1 VNRKSPVY
9 YRAFLF
15 LTSAINNKK
24 RGATLSDTSS
34 DTPAVNVRSAAT
46 VLIMRQANAGME
58 ILMLRRNAKLVF
70 AGGAW
75 VFPGGAVDQADSEN
89 AGLEHEE
96 QAARVAAV
104 RESAEECGLLLKPQ
118 QLVHFSHWTTPVN
131 QKRRFATWFFAAV
144 VAEEDS
150 DVVID
155 DGEIHDFQWLTPAQA
170 VAHHRA
176 GDLKMMPPTYLSI
189 KMLDQF
195 ASADLALESLRHF
208 AAYWITPRI
217 SRDSETMVLL
227 YPGDAGYEASDGALP
242 GPRHRCVMDD
252 RGVSYVHSG
261 KDVGIAAMDN
271 PQ

>member
-1 VNRKSPVY
+1 M
-9 YRAFLF
+9 
-15 LTSAINNKK
+15 
-24 RGATLSDTSS
+24 SDK
-34 DTPAVNVRSAAT
+34 PADRLRNAAT
-46 VLIMRQANAGME
+46 VLIMRQAKTGME
-58 ILMLRRNAKLVF
+58 ILLLRRNAKLVF
-70 AGGAW
+70 AVGAW
-75 VFPGGAVDQADSEN
+75 VFPGGAVDQADVDTS
-89 AGLEHEE
+89 GLEDEL
-96 QAARVAAV
+96 QAAQTAAV
-104 RESAEECGLLLKPQ
+104 RESAEECGLILNAE
-118 QLVHFSHWTTPVN
+118 QLVHFSHWTTPEKL
-131 QKRRFATWFFAAV
+131 KRRFATWFFAAV

-150 DVVID
+150 AVVID

-176 GDLKMMPPTYLSI
+176 GELKMMPPTYLSI

-217 SRDSETMVLL
+217 SRDGETMVLL
-227 YPGDAGYEASDGALP
+227 YPGDAGYETSDGVVP

-252 RGVSYVHSG
+252 QGVSYIHSG

>member
-1 VNRKSPVY
+1 M
-9 YRAFLF
+9 
-15 LTSAINNKK
+15 
-24 RGATLSDTSS
+24 SDTA
-34 DTPAVNVRSAAT
+34 AVSVRNAAT
-46 VLIMRQANAGME
+46 VLIMRQTQAGMQ
-58 ILMLRRNAKLVF
+58 ILMLRRNAKLAF
-70 AGGAW
+70 AAGAW
-75 VFPGGAVDQADSEN
+75 VFPGGAVDQVDTVPG
-89 AGLEHEE
+89 GLKNEE
-96 QAARVAAV
+96 QSARVAAV
-104 RESAEECGLLLKPQ
+104 RESAEECGLIVDSE

-150 DVVID
+150 AVVID

-176 GDLKMMPPTYLSI
+176 GELKMMPPTYLSI

-217 SRDSETMVLL
+217 SRDGETMVLL
-227 YPGDAGYEASDGALP
+227 YPGDAGYETSDGVVP

-252 RGVSYVHSG
+252 QGVSYIHSG

>member
-1 VNRKSPVY
+1 M
-9 YRAFLF
+9 
-15 LTSAINNKK
+15 
-24 RGATLSDTSS
+24 SDK
-34 DTPAVNVRSAAT
+34 PADRLRNAAT
-46 VLIMRQANAGME
+46 VLIMRQAKTGME
-58 ILMLRRNAKLVF
+58 ILLLRRNAKLAF
-70 AGGAW
+70 GGGAW
-75 VFPGGAVDQADSEN
+75 VFPGGAVDQADTGSAKLESEELGN
-89 AGLEHEE
+89 EE
-96 QAARVAAV
+96 LAARVAAV
-104 RESAEECGLLLKPQ
+104 RESAEECGLLLESQ

-150 DVVID
+150 AVVID

>member
-1 VNRKSPVY
+1 M
-9 YRAFLF
+9 
-15 LTSAINNKK
+15 
-24 RGATLSDTSS
+24 SDTA
-34 DTPAVNVRSAAT
+34 AVSVRNAAT
-46 VLIMRQANAGME
+46 VLIMRQTQAGMQ
-58 ILMLRRNAKLVF
+58 ILMLRRNAKLAF
-70 AGGAW
+70 AAGAW
-75 VFPGGAVDQADSEN
+75 VFPGGAVDQVDTVPG
-89 AGLEHEE
+89 GLKNEE
-96 QAARVAAV
+96 QSARVAAV
-104 RESAEECGLLLKPQ
+104 RESAEECGLILDSE

-150 DVVID
+150 AVVID

-176 GDLKMMPPTYLSI
+176 GELKMMPPTYLSI

-217 SRDSETMVLL
+217 SRDGETMVLL
-227 YPGDAGYEASDGALP
+227 YPGDAGYETSDGVVP

-252 RGVSYVHSG
+252 QGVSYIHSG

>member
-1 VNRKSPVY
+1 M
-9 YRAFLF
+9 
-15 LTSAINNKK
+15 
-24 RGATLSDTSS
+24 SDTA
-34 DTPAVNVRSAAT
+34 AVSVRNAAT
-46 VLIMRQANAGME
+46 VLIMRQTQAGMQ
-58 ILMLRRNAKLVF
+58 ILMLRRNAKLAF
-70 AGGAW
+70 AAGAW
-75 VFPGGAVDQADSEN
+75 VFPGGAVDQVDTVPG
-89 AGLEHEE
+89 GLKNEE

-104 RESAEECGLLLKPQ
+104 RESAEECGLIVDSE

-150 DVVID
+150 AVVID

-176 GDLKMMPPTYLSI
+176 GELKMMPPTYLSI

-217 SRDSETMVLL
+217 SRDGETMVLL
-227 YPGDAGYEASDGALP
+227 YPGDAGYETSDGVVP

-252 RGVSYVHSG
+252 QGVSYIHSG